1 MAFVMTLLALNP
13 NSSPLC
19 LAAPA
24 WIIAKHFKEILRRWR
39 AVLECWRGPGLPT
52 CLATCLEITANDR
65 FNIETRIPDVL
76 IIGQKRWGQFFEGV
90 KWVEIV

>member
-1 MAFVMTLLALNP
+1 MEGSAG
-13 NSSPLC
+13 
-19 LAAPA
+19 
-24 WIIAKHFKEILRRWR
+24 
-39 AVLECWRGPGLPT
+39 VLEGPRAPNPG
-52 CLATCLEITANDR
+52 LATCLEITANDR

>member
-1 MAFVMTLLALNP
+1 MLEGPRAPNP
-13 NSSPLC
+13 
-19 LAAPA
+19 
-24 WIIAKHFKEILRRWR
+24 
-39 AVLECWRGPGLPT
+39 G
-52 CLATCLEITANDR
+52 LATCLEITANDR